1 MNRLKLTLTALLTA
15 ALVATSLPFQALA
28 QSQPGIQPFRST
40 TKLKVKTPDT
50 EPIDL
55 TNSLYTEAFTKPENW
70 TNYRKS
76 DVEVFR
82 NSFRK
87 ALDGGN
93 WAFVQAKVHNEDDYR
108 VRIFWTEQNV
118 LGLRL
123 SYRNGFYTLCS
134 TTGDSFYSLDV
145 YSYQNRPTISSG
157 SLIASRYACIPLS
170 GSWDGFD
177 YSAFLSN
184 FEYTKSKELD
194 GVDVVIPQ
202 DSGDK
207 QLVAPHFSISYNAL
221 NATLAH
227 KADLDLPVADM
238 QTAIDEVVAAEA
250 VNNPLPAHREVRKG
264 YYIELRIFRDSA
276 EGQDTYEHVKHIR
289 PAEVYTHRLP
299 SLGTYDLTATY
310 VIAECDKETNHQ
322 DMSTCSVR
330 RLTYS
335 KNYEFSPRHAKI
347 VVDGNSGSYDTDKMQ
362 CTNEG
367 VECVPPPL
375 YEDCSVHDMKIHF
388 WAGGPEFSMPSISSI
403 WCTMRNWGVLISHEI
418 IRPLFIPNAYRVS
431 LLFDNTRNS
440 FMSSLGFLGEPFK
453 VVAQIFDF
461 IVSDRSAGHNCALP
475 PLTVF
480 GATATIELCAWRN
493 QLPDVWRFMQ
503 LVIQGSIALSFLWVS
518 YSLVMRIFGVEVP
531 AYEEES
537 IETHPDVSRHKTDY
551 VDGKEGKR
559 LW

>member
-1 MNRLKLTLTALLTA
+1 MNHLKLTLIALLSAT
-15 ALVATSLPFQALA
+15 LVVTSLPLQAFA
-28 QSQPGIQPFRST
+28 QSQTDFKPFLTTTRMYAKNGNSDEYVIKAPYEIFTRDDINFPQRAEYRASFDKALKDGDWIVTQYTTTTGTSAMVNLYWTEAAST
-40 TKLKVKTPDT
+40 KAKLHYDNGRYMFNVWPETWKR
-50 EPIDL
+50 IDL
-55 TNSLYTEAFTKPENW
+55 HTFENGKPYVLRH
-70 TNYRKS
+70 TS
-76 DVEVFR
+76 
-82 NSFRK
+82 SF
-87 ALDGGN
+87 
-93 WAFVQAKVHNEDDYR
+93 
-108 VRIFWTEQNV
+108 
-118 LGLRL
+118 
-123 SYRNGFYTLCS
+123 S
-134 TTGDSFYSLDV
+134 
-145 YSYQNRPTISSG
+145 TISLSRPADSG
-157 SLIASRYACIPLS
+157 FSVRTILATPT
-170 GSWDGFD
+170 
-177 YSAFLSN
+177 
-184 FEYTKSKELD
+184 YTKDKSME
-194 GVDVVIPQ
+194 GHDVVIPQ

-310 VIAECDKETNHQ
+310 VIAECDKGTNHQ